1 MRFRL
6 MSRGAAKGSDSPAE
20 PRPGAGGVALIRKN
34 RALAVG
40 LGAVILSS
48 LVSWGA
54 ASRIRSP
61 AEVAARTAP
70 PAPSAIT
77 VPVEKRVLSSD
88 VVVRGT
94 IRYGA
99 PQSVLLPGSSIRK
112 GNAIL
117 TSAPVKGTDLTE
129 GAVAFT
135 ISGRPAFV
143 LQGSVPAYRDLGPGA
158 VGDDVRQLQEALGRL
173 GFKPGRTDG
182 VYDDRT
188 GLAVAAWYLKGGWT
202 PSGPSEEQLSAL
214 RAAQADWFSAE
225 SDLLGAQESLSAA
238 RHDYDIAQQRALSA
252 AKGLAPAATTGS
264 PAAASS
270 ADSAA
275 AARAEQ
281 ERVSA
286 AVRVAKARRAVA
298 KANDAEKTAQARL
311 DEARTRKPPPSN
323 EEYAALAKQAQDAS
337 NRASAAR
344 DELSAAEDALNA
356 TGDKG
361 SSASARES
369 SGSTTTD
376 PSAKLDAATAQA
388 EALKA
393 ADAVAFAQ
401 QKVGLAGRRAGSG
414 PSGTKLG
421 IQIPAGEVLFFPTL
435 PARVDDVKLKVGDET
450 TGPVMTVTSSNLVV
464 ESALSAADAKLVREG
479 GAVVIKATESNIDA
493 TGTVT
498 QIATTPGTNGVDPQ
512 RYYLE
517 VTPAGLDVSLAGASV
532 VQTISVQTTQ
542 GEVLAVPVAA
552 LSMASDGTT
561 RVQVQ
566 APRAPARYVTV
577 EPGLAAKGLVA
588 VTPVGGD
595 LGPGDLVVVGA
606 NNAGSS
612 SAKGDKGKQTKGG
625 DGGKK

>member
-1 MRFRL
+1 MI
-6 MSRGAAKGSDSPAE
+6 A
-20 PRPGAGGVALIRKN
+20 KN
-34 RALAVG
+34 RALFLG
-40 LGAVILSS
+40 LAAVILSS

-70 PAPSAIT
+70 PTPSAIT
-77 VPVEKRVLSSD
+77 VPVERRVLSSD

-94 IRYGA
+94 VRYGA
-99 PQSVLLPGSSIRK
+99 PISVLLPASSIRK
-112 GNAIL
+112 TNAIL
-117 TSAPVKGTDLTE
+117 TSAPVKGKDLTE
-129 GAVAFT
+129 GSVAFT
-135 ISGRPAFV
+135 VSGRPAFV
-143 LQGSVPAYRDLGPGA
+143 LQGAVPAYRDIGPGA
-158 VGDDVRQLQEALGRL
+158 VGDDVRQLQEALIRL

-202 PSGPSEEQLSAL
+202 PSGPSEEQLAAL
-214 RAAQADWFSAE
+214 RSAQADWFSAE
-225 SDLLGAQESLSAA
+225 SDLLGAQEGLSAA
-238 RHDYDIAQQRALSA
+238 RHDYDIAQQKAAA
-252 AKGLAPAATTGS
+252 AKGLLPPPATLTPS
-264 PAAASS
+264 ASS
-270 ADSAA
+270 SGDSAA
-275 AARAEQ
+275 AARVEQ

-298 KANDAEKTAQARL
+298 KANDDEKAAQARL
-311 DEARTRKPPPSN
+311 NEARHRNPPPSN

-337 NRASAAR
+337 NRAAAAR
-344 DELSAAEDALNA
+344 DELSAAEDAQNA
-356 TGDKG
+356 INDNKG
-361 SSASARES
+361 SSAGGHETPTA
-369 SGSTTTD
+369 STVD
-376 PSAKLDAATAQA
+376 PSAKVDAATAQA

-401 QKVGLAGRRAGSG
+401 RKVGLSSQRAGSG
-414 PSGTKLG
+414 LSGTKLG
-421 IQIPAGEVLFFPTL
+421 IQIPAGEVLFFPAL

-464 ESALSAADAKLVREG
+464 ESGLSAADAKLVKEG
-479 GAVVIKATESNIDA
+479 GAVAIKAPDSGVEA

-517 VTPAGLDVSLAGASV
+517 VTPNGLDVGLAGASV

-566 APRAPARYVTV
+566 PPRAPARSVTV

-588 VTPVGGD
+588 VTPVQGE

-612 SAKGDKGKQTKGG
+612 SAKGGKEKQPKGAGS
-625 DGGKK
+625 GKK